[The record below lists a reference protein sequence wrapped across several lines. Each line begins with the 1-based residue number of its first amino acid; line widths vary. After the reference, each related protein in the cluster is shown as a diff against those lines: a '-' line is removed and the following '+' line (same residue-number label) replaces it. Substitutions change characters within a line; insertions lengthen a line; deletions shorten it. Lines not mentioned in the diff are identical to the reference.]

1 VAATGRLSSSDP
13 NLQNIPIRTEI
24 GRRIRDAFIP
34 REGWSLLSAD
44 YSQIELRVLAH
55 LSRDPNLTSAFVEG
69 ADVHRRTAAEVFG
82 VPEDEVSSE
91 QRSIAKAV
99 NFGVIY
105 GQTAFGLSRQLGI
118 PQGRAG
124 KYIKTYFERIPGVD
138 AYMNELI
145 ELAKRRGYAETILGR
160 RRRIPELKARG
171 AAKAYG
177 QRIARNT
184 PIQGSAA
191 DILKIAMIEVERRL
205 AEVDYARMLLTVHD
219 ELIFECDDDRVDELI
234 GVCRPLMEG
243 AAKLS
248 VPLKVDAGY
257 GRRWADCKG

>member
-1 VAATGRLSSSDP
+1 
-13 NLQNIPIRTEI
+13 LQNIPVRSEL
-24 GRRIRDAFIP
+24 GRRV
-34 REGWSLLSAD
+34 REGFVAPAGTLLVSLD

-55 LSRDPNLTSAFVEG
+55 LSADPNLTSAFVEG

-82 VPEDEVSSE
+82 VSEAEVSSE
-91 QRSIAKAV
+91 QRTIAKAV

-124 KYIKTYFERIPGVD
+124 KYIKAYFERIPGVD
-138 AYMNELI
+138 AYMNKLI
-145 ELAKRRGYAETILGR
+145 DDAKRQGFAETIFGR

-177 QRIARNT
+177 ERIARNT

-191 DILKIAMIEVERRL
+191 DILKIAMVEVERRL
-205 AEVDYARMLLTVHD
+205 GSIDYARMLLTVHD
-219 ELIFECDDDRVDELI
+219 ELIFECDEARVDDLIELAK
-234 GVCRPLMEG
+234 PAMEE
-243 AAKLS
+243 AARLD
-248 VPLKVDAGY
+248 VPLVVESGAG
-257 GRRWADCKG
+257 RNWAEAKA